1 MSLGGPSKESW
12 SESGGFGWKAPK
24 CLALIL
30 SKRDAE
36 ILDRFCVTVSGATVI
51 VDLKDA
57 GFRNAVSG
65 AGEFTVTLCG
75 LACWFGRLVRPENS
89 LKDLHDVS

>member
-1 MSLGGPSKESW
+1 VSLGGPCRESW
-12 SESGGFGWKAPK
+12 SESDGFGWKAPK
-24 CLALIL
+24 CPVLIL
-30 SKRDAE
+30 SKSDAE
-36 ILDRFCVTVSGATVI
+36 ILERFCVTVSGAMVI

-65 AGEFTVTLCG
+65 AGEFTITLCG

>member
-1 MSLGGPSKESW
+1 M
-12 SESGGFGWKAPK
+12 
-24 CLALIL
+24 
-30 SKRDAE
+30 
-36 ILDRFCVTVSGATVI
+36 VI

-57 GFRNAVSG
+57 GFRNAVRG
-65 AGEFTVTLCG
+65 AGEFMITLCG